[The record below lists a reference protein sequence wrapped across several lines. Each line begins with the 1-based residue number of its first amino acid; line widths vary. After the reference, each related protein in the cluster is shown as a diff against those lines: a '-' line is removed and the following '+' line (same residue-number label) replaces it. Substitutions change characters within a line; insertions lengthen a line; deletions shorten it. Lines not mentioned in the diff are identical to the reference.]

1 MQDDLQEQTRS
12 RAAAQTRRRKRRI
25 WVAGLCCAV
34 AAATAYALTRPALT
48 MTQQTFCGQEAHTHD
63 GSCYETILICGQDEQ
78 LPVEQP
84 TPHVHTEDCYAARL
98 VLVCGQEESEEH
110 THTEDCYQ
118 TQYELI
124 CPLEEG
130 EAEDEPEIPAH
141 VHTDACYETRLICEK
156 PEHTHSLSCYADAQ
170 ADLESASV
178 WEQTIPQTL
187 SGQWRADV
195 VAVAESQLGYAASTR
210 NYIVDEAGGMHGYT
224 RYGAWYG
231 SPYGEW
237 CAMFASFC
245 LHYAGVPEDSI
256 PAQAG
261 CIRWVEQLQALGRYA
276 AAGTAAPLPG
286 DLVFFDTGSDGYA
299 DHVALVAE
307 VSADGASLTTIEGN
321 VGGCVVR
328 KQHAL
333 DEAGA
338 LICAL
343 EEHTHVESCYQT
355 AAEKTPLCGHEAHTH
370 TADCYDETGTLICA
384 LEEHTH
390 TDACYEPAAEKAPLC
405 GHEAHTHTAD
415 CYDETGT
422 LICALEEHTHVESC
436 YQTAAEKTPLC
447 GLEEHTH
454 TEDCCSADGTLVCEL
469 SEHTHTDACYE
480 AASTQRF
487 SYADAQLQLTL
498 TVESAQPLPEDTELD
513 VQTADAAVFS
523 GLSDGEASDGAEQW
537 IVRQLALVQSGE
549 ALDTAAYRM
558 TAEIAVTDA
567 VLQPLLGQLDALDEA
582 APEAETGVTLAVM
595 QAGDEGLQELDS
607 ATISAEKAAPVF
619 TVSVQSGTIAVL
631 ATTANPSYTVQY
643 YAYIPRFA
651 TNGEKELTVF
661 DTSGGVLP
669 TNGGT
674 NETKSI
680 YLTPTGQ
687 NTTKNAGNATPNYHV
702 ATTSELTKMYA
713 ANEFEYIKAPN
724 PSYINKLI
732 DNSSYE
738 LKQIWV
744 LRDGKDEA
752 STNEADWTI
761 YDDPANVHFTNRNLT
776 DEAGAGEQN
785 IIYLDSTSTKRNVLR
800 LVYDTKEADFTTS
813 ATFYDYNISSGQ
825 NGDGKWCTGI
835 TGINIESNY
844 PRDNEKTKWSD
855 YRDILAF
862 GNANCGTGMANYKF
876 NGVYLNKYSG
886 RNYGCTFGLA
896 KSLSN
901 GKIVYNDWLITP
913 DLFNEG
919 NANGKKSFE
928 NSSLT
933 FSQVGDTYTLSSAS
947 VGTRSIRGLQDF
959 FNPSPKT
966 DTTHTHI
973 FTNDFWPLD
982 GVSYTD
988 IQMDPKFGSYSNPI
1002 YYQGFASADGISGTW
1017 GDESTTLPYSDDGQA
1032 HNSFFGMQ
1040 YAVTFTLTPDY
1051 VGPLDYTFFGDDDMW
1066 VFLDHK
1072 LVCDIGGVHSSVGEY
1087 VNLWDYIRTDRTE
1100 DEQHTLTF
1108 FYTERGASGSTCY
1121 MNFTLPSVSGVNIE
1135 QKTGDLEISKQVIGE
1150 DDPDKDKE
1158 FTFDIKFTDANGS
1171 RIWDDYAYT
1180 RTKNDGSTE
1189 ADLVL
1194 HNGSQFSLKAGE
1206 TIRIKYLPIGL
1217 RYEITEL
1224 DPDGYTVTNT
1234 VDGVLSGGGSAQGTI
1249 IKDIPGTVVFT
1260 NTMKKVGLTLQKLD
1274 QDGKPLKGAVFK
1286 LKNAAGGSVYAMKD
1300 TDSSGTIYTVP
1311 SSGAN
1316 QIQSGAL
1323 YYIAL
1328 AEDPSF
1334 VIGQDASAEKHDA
1347 TLQKKADNGL
1357 QKFRVYRQADGSYSF
1372 YCEQSQFW
1380 IDLDGRGLTNG
1391 TLVHFWSNADH
1402 PTTEDA
1408 QKWYL
1413 IANGDG
1419 TFKINPRSAVLN
1431 QSTAV
1436 LNQSTAV
1443 LDLNTGVASV
1453 GQRIQVYKDN
1463 GTAAQKWLLVPVE
1476 EAAAPETTKEL
1487 AVDDD
1492 GVLQLAGLLPGSY
1505 TLTETQAPGG
1515 YQKLSQPIS
1524 FRVGADGTIT
1534 LADGTITDA
1543 IVANDGIL
1551 QVRNRHEDLTLTLK
1565 KELVNSQST
1574 QAFRFTVSYEI
1585 NGQTVTE
1592 TLGLAGGE
1600 SGTLTI
1606 PYGAKVT
1613 ITETEHDGFAVTF
1626 KNSETVLAQSDTCTI
1641 DRMTADAAITAV
1653 NAAGYAL
1660 SGTGGG
1666 ALWLQLAGAAL
1677 AALAVLAYNW
1687 INVKKQKAK
1696 GRTRP

>member
-48 MTQQTFCGQEAHTHD
+48 MTQQTFCGQEA
-63 GSCYETILICGQDEQ
+63 
-78 LPVEQP
+78 
-84 TPHVHTEDCYAARL
+84 
-98 VLVCGQEESEEH
+98 
-110 THTEDCYQ
+110 
-118 TQYELI
+118 
-124 CPLEEG
+124 
-130 EAEDEPEIPAH
+130 
-141 VHTDACYETRLICEK
+141 
-156 PEHTHSLSCYADAQ
+156 HTHSLSCYADAQ

-276 AAGTAAPLPG
+276 AAGAAAPQPG

-299 DHVALVAE
+299 DHAALVVE
-307 VSADGASLTTIEGN
+307 VSADGALLTTIEGN

-370 TADCYDETGTLICA
+370 TAGCYDETGALICA

-405 GHEAHTHTAD
+405 G
-415 CYDETGT
+415 
-422 LICALEEHTHVESC
+422 
-436 YQTAAEKTPLC
+436 
-447 GLEEHTH
+447 LEEHTH
-454 TEDCCSADGTLVCEL
+454 TEDCYSADGTLVCAL
-469 SEHTHTDACYE
+469 PEHTHTDACYE

-498 TVESAQPLPEDTELD
+498 TVESAQPLPEGTELD

-523 GLSDGEASDGAEQW
+523 GLSDGEASDGTEQW

-567 VLQPLLGQLDALDEA
+567 VLQPLLGELDALDEA

-607 ATISAEKAAPVF
+607 ATISAEEAAPVF

-631 ATTANPSYTVQY
+631 VSSANPQFTVQY
-643 YAYIPRFA
+643 YAEIPRFDKS
-651 TNGEKELTVF
+651 GDYPLTVF

-669 TNGGT
+669 GNNTTNKK
-674 NETKSI
+674 KSI
-680 YLTPTGQ
+680 YLAKSDKQTPSGV
-687 NTTKNAGNATPNYHV
+687 NAGDSSYYYTV
-702 ATTSELTKMYA
+702 ATTNTLTQVYSDNTFAYISSPGLKYIDKLTDNKHYTCKEL
-713 ANEFEYIKAPN
+713 
-724 PSYINKLI
+724 
-732 DNSSYE
+732 
-738 LKQIWV
+738 WV
-744 LRDGKDEA
+744 LNEGGDPN
-752 STNEADWTI
+752 STDQNNWTV
-761 YDDPANVHFTNRNLT
+761 YRNLDAVQFTNRAEVAAENPNT
-776 DEAGAGEQN
+776 Y
-785 IIYLDSTSTKRNVLR
+785 IYIRPGGQTTLR
-800 LVYDTKEADFTTS
+800 LVYTAEKDSFTSS
-813 ATFYDYNISSGQ
+813 AAFYDYDITDGNKD
-825 NGDGKWCTGI
+825 GDYWLTGFA
-835 TGINIESNY
+835 GINQSGNYSSNDHTSWGVA
-844 PRDNEKTKWSD
+844 RDT
-855 YRDILAF
+855 LAF
-862 GNANCGTGMANYKF
+862 GNADTGTGMANYKYYDTL
-876 NGVYLNKYSG
+876 YLNRHNTAVDSG
-886 RNYGCTFGLA
+886 CAFGLA
-896 KSLSN
+896 KGLDAN
-901 GKIVYNDWLITP
+901 GHIIYNDWLITP
-913 DLFNEG
+913 KLFNDG
-919 NANGKKSFE
+919 NASGKKTYSG
-928 NSSLT
+928 SSLT
-933 FSQVGDTYTLSSAS
+933 FNRVGDTYTLSSAS
-947 VGTRSIRGLQDF
+947 VAGGGSVSNLEKL
-959 FNPSPKT
+959 FNPSPVAGTIYNGKANGAN
-966 DTTHTHI
+966 TTGKAI
-973 FTNDFWPLD
+973 YTNDFWPLD
-982 GVSYTD
+982 ATYNK
-988 IQMDPKFGSYSNPI
+988 DPHIGAGTIRYKGYLNADGLS
-1002 YYQGFASADGISGTW
+1002 FASKTENMGIF
-1017 GDESTTLPYSDDGQA
+1017 STSDDGWA
-1032 HNSFFGMQ
+1032 HNAYFGMQ
-1040 YAVTFTLTPDY
+1040 YAVEFTLTPDY

-1066 VFLDHK
+1066 VFLDDK

-1087 VNLWDYIRTDRTE
+1087 VNLWDYINKIDGEERTE
-1100 DEQHTLTF
+1100 TKTHTLTI

-1121 MNFTLPSVSGVNIE
+1121 MNFTLPSVSGVTLK
-1135 QKTGDLEISKQVIGE
+1135 QTTGNLSVGKEVVGE
-1150 DDPDKDKE
+1150 SDPTKD
-1158 FTFDIKFTDANGS
+1158 FTFRATFDSSSAFAYYRFDANGI
-1171 RIWDDYAYT
+1171 RIDTDQELLLSSGQT
-1180 RTKNDGSTE
+1180 FT
-1189 ADLVL
+1189 
-1194 HNGSQFSLKAGE
+1194 LKAGE
-1206 TIRIKYLPIGL
+1206 HIEFQNLPIGMQ
-1217 RYEITEL
+1217 YSFEEIEH
-1224 DPDGYTVTNT
+1224 DGYSVTNT
-1234 VDGVLSGGGSAQGTI
+1234 VNGVVSAGANATGVL
-1249 IKDIPGTVVFT
+1249 IKDMLNEVIFT
-1260 NTMKKVGLTLQKLD
+1260 NTRGTVPLTLQKLD
-1274 QDGKPLKGAVFK
+1274 QDGQPLKDAVFE
-1286 LKNAAGGSVYAMKD
+1286 LRNAAGEVVWAVKKTDGSS
-1300 TDSSGTIYTVP
+1300 TTYTVP

-1328 AEDPSF
+1328 ASDSNF
-1334 VIGQDASAEKHDA
+1334 VIGQNSSLDQNDAQ
-1347 TLQKKADNGL
+1347 LQKKTGSSS
-1357 QKFRVYRQADGSYSF
+1357 QKMYVVRQTDGSYSF
-1372 YCEQSQFW
+1372 RCEENKRYL
-1380 IDLDGRGLTNG
+1380 DLDSAILEDGH
-1391 TLVHFWSNADH
+1391 LVHFYTGENGNEETPH
-1402 PTTEDA
+1402 TN

-1419 TFKINPRSAVLN
+1419 TFKIKPRVAF
-1431 QSTAV
+1431 

-1463 GTAAQKWLLVPVE
+1463 ASPAQKWLLVPVE
-1476 EAAAPETTKEL
+1476 EAAAPKTTKEL
-1487 AVDDD
+1487 AVDDS
-1492 GVLQLAGLLPGSY
+1492 GVLRLAGLLPGSY
-1505 TLTETQAPGG
+1505 TLTETKAPGG
-1515 YQKLSQPIS
+1515 YQKLSPSIS

-1574 QAFRFTVSYEI
+1574 QKFRFTVSYEI
-1585 NGQTVTE
+1585 NGQTTE
-1592 TLGLAGGE
+1592 TLELAGGE
-1600 SGTLTI
+1600 SGTLKI

-1626 KNSETVLAQSDTCTI
+1626 KNSETVLSQGDTCTI

-1660 SGTGGG
+1660 PGTGGG

-1687 INVKKQKAK
+1687 INVKKQKVK
-1696 GRTRP
+1696 GRTRQ